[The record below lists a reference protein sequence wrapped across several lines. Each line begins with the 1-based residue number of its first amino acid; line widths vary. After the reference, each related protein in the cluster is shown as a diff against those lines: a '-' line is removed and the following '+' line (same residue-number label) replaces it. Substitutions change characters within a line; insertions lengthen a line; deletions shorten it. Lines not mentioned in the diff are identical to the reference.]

1 MLNVILYTNHHHY
14 CKPTSTN
21 HHPKSTN
28 HRNHNLTTIDS
39 HKHNHCNLS
48 KSSHKNNPKK
58 HHHNER
64 ERERERDLYGV
75 PAWWKVAWWDHRL
88 ASQERPLGDINN
100 GPKEEAWWD
109 RRLARGS
116 FGRLGW
122 AKVCGY
128 SKAGSESERGRV
140 WGWCYIW
147 LEWFWGEWKKKKKKW
162 KIWDKMDV
170 KDVWLEEGGGEKTS
184 GARLFFLWVHQNSI
198 SPN

>member
-58 HHHNER
+58 HHHNQRER

-75 PAWWKVAWWDHRL
+75 PAWWKAAWWDHRL
-88 ASQERPLGDINN
+88 ASQERSLGDISN
-100 GPKEEAWWD
+100 GPKEEAWRD
-109 RRLARGS
+109 RQLARGS
-116 FGRLGW
+116 FGRLGAIILAQYCSSF
-122 AKVCGY
+122 AKWSCCRW
-128 SKAGSESERGRV
+128 S
-140 WGWCYIW
+140 
-147 LEWFWGEWKKKKKKW
+147 F
-162 KIWDKMDV
+162 
-170 KDVWLEEGGGEKTS
+170 
-184 GARLFFLWVHQNSI
+184 LFFCLLQFSAIAQTKYVYLFLFLFGCLLVFFFFF
-198 SPN
+198 

>member
-1 MLNVILYTNHHHY
+1 MTAIN
-14 CKPTSTN
+14 
-21 HHPKSTN
+21 
-28 HRNHNLTTIDS
+28 TTTATYQNQAT
-39 HKHNHCNLS
+39 KTTQ
-48 KSSHKNNPKK
+48 KNTITTRER
-58 HHHNER
+58 ER

-147 LEWFWGEWKKKKKKW
+147 LEWFWGEWKKKKKKRS
-162 KIWDKMDV
+162 
-170 KDVWLEEGGGEKTS
+170 EKYEIKWMWRMF
-184 GARLFFLWVHQNSI
+184 G
-198 SPN
+198 